1 MEACFKEAWVME
13 VNPFSVIWCQDE
25 HPYVG
30 NHVWCQGEY
39 AYVGNHVG

>member
-13 VNPFSVIWCQDE
+13 VNPFSLIWCQDE

-30 NHVWCQGEY
+30 NHVGQG
-39 AYVGNHVG
+39 VLSTKGSP